1 MAENPYKNKLNEANN
16 KLVDID
22 NNIKSLETKMY
33 DNFQEIG
40 SYIYLKKHFN
50 SWGLKPFDLF
60 DLNSRVYEKYFKHY
74 TPAFNHLKDI
84 RISIDEII
92 EKLNYNLAQ
101 KEKYQEIVDNLQ
113 IKYQEI
119 EYLLKECGKHE

>member
-60 DLNSRVYEKYFKHY
+60 GLNSRVYEKYFKHY
-74 TPAFNHLKDI
+74 TAAFNHLKDI
-84 RISIDEII
+84 RISIDKII
-92 EKLNYNLAQ
+92 EELNYNLAQ